1 MASDEPLVRPLEWN
15 WREAARGAA
24 CALPGACLILAGQA
38 GLGLFLTIGV
48 LPTTMLGIPRT
59 HGAARRSIVVGS
71 LFAAAYALGSIVGLQ
86 HVVAVVALSGA
97 AFCAVHWSTRAPVG
111 RIAMALLVPAFAL
124 GMNEPPAAGLA
135 LAGLFVVGTIWA
147 VAASSA
153 FRRGQLPATPRPA
166 NAPSPDPRALRVY
179 AVLFA
184 AAAGTGLALGYV
196 LDVSHEAWIAAA
208 AMFIMRPSPTAS
220 RLRALQRLVATFLG
234 VLLAAGL
241 TALELGEV
249 LLAAVALA
257 AITAVVATRTSR
269 WYVSS
274 FGSALIVL
282 LLSGVNGTADFHV
295 AFRDRL
301 LETALGAGLA
311 VAVGI
316 IAALLAAIARTDAT
330 ASAAGTQAGAR

>member
-24 CALPGACLILAGQA
+24 CALPGACLILTGQT

-59 HGAARRSIVVGS
+59 RAAARRSIAIGS

-86 HVVAVVALSGA
+86 PVVAVVALSSA
-97 AFCAVHWSTRAPVG
+97 ACCAVHWSSRAPMG
-111 RIAMALLVPAFAL
+111 RIATAMLVPAFAL
-124 GMNEPPAAGLA
+124 GTNEPPAAGLA
-135 LAGLFVVGTIWA
+135 LAGLFALGAIWA
-147 VAASSA
+147 VAASTA
-153 FRRGQLPATPRPA
+153 FRRGAPPAMPPPA
-166 NAPSPDPRALRVY
+166 DPPTPDPRALRVY

-184 AAAGTGLALGYV
+184 AAAGTGLTLGYV

-208 AMFIMRPSPTAS
+208 AMFILRPSPTAS

-241 TALELGEV
+241 TALELGAV
-249 LLAAVALA
+249 PLAAAALVAL
-257 AITAVVATRTSR
+257 TAVIATRTSR

-282 LLSGVNGTADFHV
+282 LLSGVNGTADFDV

-301 LETALGAGLA
+301 LETAIGAGLA

-316 IAALLAAIARTDAT
+316 IAALLAAIAPADAT
-330 ASAAGTQAGAR
+330 ERPAGTQAGVR